1 MNGDGKLG
9 GTTGIERTLVPSE
22 NLEIQRVEISR
33 EEAKKIFADDP
44 LKLELL
50 EDIPLDGVETV
61 YRQGEFVDLCRGPHL
76 PSTRFIKAFKLTH
89 VSGAYWRGDKNNK
102 MIQRIYGVAFA
113 SKKELDDY
121 FHFVDEAQKRNHRKL
136 GNELE
141 LFMFS
146 EEAPGMPFYLPN
158 GQIIR
163 NELESFLRE
172 LHIHMIIRKSVR
184 PL

>member
-61 YRQGEFVDLCRGPHL
+61 YRQGEFVDL
-76 PSTRFIKAFKLTH
+76 
-89 VSGAYWRGDKNNK
+89 
-102 MIQRIYGVAFA
+102 
-113 SKKELDDY
+113 
-121 FHFVDEAQKRNHRKL
+121 
-136 GNELE
+136 
-141 LFMFS
+141 
-146 EEAPGMPFYLPN
+146 
-158 GQIIR
+158 
-163 NELESFLRE
+163 
-172 LHIHMIIRKSVR
+172 
-184 PL
+184 